1 LKAKEE
7 VAHLPLLGRKV
18 FEAPRL
24 LEIGLLRPVKR
35 KPVQE
40 SGVPPVAPH
49 FEEVLLEALIGLL
62 EERQQHPPNDTIE
75 ANPQLLARALRFKE
89 VEEHVH

>member
-1 LKAKEE
+1 LNAREE
-7 VAHLPLLGRKV
+7 VAHLPLLRRKV
-18 FEAPRL
+18 LEAPRL

-40 SGVPPVAPH
+40 SRVPPVAPY

-62 EERQQHPPNDTIE
+62 EERQQHSPNDSNE
-75 ANPQLLARALRFKE
+75 ANPQLLARAFRLKKL
-89 VEEHVH
+89 EEHIH